1 MNVGEA
7 CTRDVYIV
15 RPHEP
20 LLQAIHEMRK
30 RNVGCVIVV
39 ERRDER
45 VVPVGILTDRDIVG
59 ALPEKA
65 EVLET
70 ASVAEGMTGHPLTLL
85 EDESIVDAM
94 ARLRQRGVRRAPV
107 VAASGE
113 LAGIVSADDLLG
125 IVAEQLSSLARLVE
139 RQSRRH

>member
-7 CTRDVYIV
+7 CTREVYIV

-30 RNVGCVIVV
+30 RKVGCVIVV
-39 ERRDER
+39 EPRGER
-45 VVPVGILTDRDIVG
+45 VVPVGILTDRDIVD

-65 EVLET
+65 AVLET
-70 ASVAEGMTGHPLTLL
+70 APVGECMTGNPLALE

-113 LAGIVSADDLLG
+113 LVGVVSIDDLLG

-139 RQSRRH
+139 RQARRH

>member
-7 CTRDVYIV
+7 CTREVYIV

-30 RNVGCVIVV
+30 RKVGCVIVV
-39 ERRDER
+39 ESRGER
-45 VVPVGILTDRDIVG
+45 VVPVGILTDRDIVD

-65 EVLET
+65 GVLET
-70 ASVAEGMTGHPLTLL
+70 APVGECMTGNPLALE

-113 LAGIVSADDLLG
+113 LVGIVSIDDLLG

-139 RQSRRH
+139 RQARRH

>member
-39 ERRDER
+39 EPRGER
-45 VVPVGILTDRDIVG
+45 VVPVGILTDRDIVA

-65 EVLET
+65 DVLET
-70 ASVAEGMTGHPLTLL
+70 APIGECMTGNPLTLG

-94 ARLRQRGVRRAPV
+94 TRLRQRGVRRAPV
-107 VAASGE
+107 VAANGE
-113 LAGIVSADDLLG
+113 LVGIVTTDDLLG
-125 IVAEQLSSLARLVE
+125 IVADQLSSLARLVE
-139 RQSRRH
+139 RQARPH